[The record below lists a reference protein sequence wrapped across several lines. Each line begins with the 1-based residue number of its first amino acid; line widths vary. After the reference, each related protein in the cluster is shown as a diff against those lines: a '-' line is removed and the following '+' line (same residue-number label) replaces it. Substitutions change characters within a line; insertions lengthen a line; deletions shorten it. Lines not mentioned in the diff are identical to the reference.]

1 MSTLY
6 VDTITEKN
14 SGNGVQIPGHVV
26 QVVSS
31 TYSTAGSTTSAS
43 PIQMWS
49 GLSITPKFANSI
61 IKVEC
66 NWFAVHHDYYDGFIQ
81 IYRNGSALSA
91 TKKVIRNA
99 AHTGNTFLGS
109 GSRSFWY
116 CPAWLW
122 SFTEAAG
129 GTSQITYSLYGWT
142 GSASYQLEWN
152 QASANG
158 NETPTSTLTLME
170 IAQ

>member
-6 VDTITEKN
+6 VDTITEKS

-66 NWFAVHHDYYDGFIQ
+66 NWFAVHNKNWGVSIGRFSSSKHIF
-81 IYRNGSALSA
+81 YRS
-91 TKKVIRNA
+91 
-99 AHTGNTFLGS
+99 
-109 GSRSFWY
+109 SFY
-116 CPAWLW
+116 VLW
-122 SFTEAAG
+122 GA
-129 GTSQITYSLYGWT
+129 
-142 GSASYQLEWN
+142 
-152 QASANG
+152 
-158 NETPTSTLTLME
+158 
-170 IAQ
+170 

>member
-6 VDTITEKN
+6 VDTITEKT

-91 TKKVIRNA
+91 TRKVVRNA
-99 AHTGNTFLGS
+99 AHTGGTFVGG
-109 GSRSFWY
+109 GSRNFWY

-142 GSASYQLEWN
+142 GNAGYQLEWN
-152 QASANG
+152 QASANA